1 LAGRIENAAH
11 ANAVAKAS
19 AAVLYENEIK
29 LHLTEILTSKTFRGS
44 RRCQEFLSYVVKH
57 SLSGEFDE
65 IKERILGI
73 SIFDRDANYDTS
85 SDSIV
90 RVTATDVRKRLLRYY
105 EEAPASALRIE
116 LRPGSYIPEFHHAA
130 ADSKASPLLVVE
142 AGPQRDLDGVFGDPS
157 LAPTLEIVSIET
169 DLDPHHQTV
178 AKWRR
183 FHKFPVRLRSALL
196 AGPVCL
202 SFLAMGWAI
211 GALRARD
218 ASQSPTD
225 SQYSFYKELLGP
237 IATDPQQATTIVLSN
252 PPLFVSHERDSPATA
267 DQEQGEKEILLPPH
281 LARKLVSGSNDTQT
295 AFPYY
300 YLASDTTDYTGVGE
314 AQTAFEL
321 RKLFDILNRPTRLTE
336 ARFLNWEEA
345 RNQHLISLGA
355 STQTSGMA
363 ADFEIGSGLIHNTHP
378 QPGEPS
384 LYQPRSDGN
393 AAEDYGLIWMSQSA
407 SGSRML
413 VLAGLT
419 STGTAGVGNFFCDPN
434 QMKPI
439 FQKLKRSSPDGSIPA
454 NWQVLLRITARDGV
468 ALKVSM
474 VALRRT
480 VAENY
485 RIPSVRSVLEYGPV
499 RPGEESRRK

>member
-1 LAGRIENAAH
+1 
-11 ANAVAKAS
+11 
-19 AAVLYENEIK
+19 
-29 LHLTEILTSKTFRGS
+29 
-44 RRCQEFLSYVVKH
+44 
-57 SLSGEFDE
+57 
-65 IKERILGI
+65 
-73 SIFDRDANYDTS
+73 
-85 SDSIV
+85 
-90 RVTATDVRKRLLRYY
+90 
-105 EEAPASALRIE
+105 
-116 LRPGSYIPEFHHAA
+116 
-130 ADSKASPLLVVE
+130 
-142 AGPQRDLDGVFGDPS
+142 
-157 LAPTLEIVSIET
+157 
-169 DLDPHHQTV
+169 
-178 AKWRR
+178 
-183 FHKFPVRLRSALL
+183 
-196 AGPVCL
+196 
-202 SFLAMGWAI
+202 MGWAI

-218 ASQSPTD
+218 APQSPTD
-225 SQYSFYKELLGP
+225 SPYSFYKELLGP

-267 DQEQGEKEILLPPH
+267 DQEEGEKEILLPPH
-281 LARKLVSGSNDTQT
+281 LARKLVSGSNDMQT

-363 ADFEIGSGLIHNTHP
+363 ADFEIGSGVIHNTHP

-439 FQKLKRSSPDGSIPA
+439 FQNLKRSAPDGPIPA

-468 ALKVSM
+468 PLKVSM

-485 RIPSVRSVLEYGPV
+485 RVPSVRSVLEYGPV